1 MKNVLLLVHQDPG
14 KEARLRAALD
24 LMGAFGHS
32 RIREALLGGVTRD
45 MLSEAPLPLVLAS

>member
-1 MKNVLLLVHQDPG
+1 MKNVLLFVHQDPG
-14 KEARLRAALD
+14 KEARLAALD